1 MTTLALQS
9 LSFSTKLLNGLYE
22 GVKKTLHGMMIGY
35 MLARQ
40 NQANRYIAER
50 LICEYRDTH
59 TVASLH
65 AELNRKT
72 LESLTKEFS

>member
-1 MTTLALQS
+1 MTTIALQS
-9 LSFSTKLLNGLYE
+9 LNFSTKLLNGLFE
-22 GVKKTLHGMMIGY
+22 GVKKTLQGIMVGY

-72 LESLTKEFS
+72 LESIAKDFS